1 MTMEQASGTYVE
13 RRSEPR
19 ELLNLYHSVEF
30 CFRSPGPIYQ
40 FKLRNVSSRG
50 LCILVKEN
58 SAVMQQLQVGDIID
72 MQYRTPETPTLA
84 NALKTRIRHISREG
98 SGRYKHHFLVGL
110 SVVEEGE
117 QDATDGGNGGA
128 HKK

>member
-1 MTMEQASGTYVE
+1 MTMERDPGTHVE

-30 CFRSPGPIYQ
+30 SFREPGPIYQ

-58 SAVMQQLQVGDIID
+58 SVLMQHLQVGDIIN
-72 MQYRTPETPTLA
+72 MQYRAPETPTLA
-84 NALKTRIRHISREG
+84 NPLKTRIRHISREG
-98 SGRYKHHFLVGL
+98 SGRYRHHFLVGL
-110 SVVEEGE
+110 SVVEEGKQE
-117 QDATDGGNGGA
+117 AADSGNGGA